1 MISRFHQFNIL
12 LPVPET
18 HTVHWFLVWNAYWIP
33 ALTSSIIC
41 WSNKFLHLLNSGSI
55 NFTYMHHIIYLGIYE
70 CTRSILKIRNINVF
84 IQLYLKLLR
93 QPLTWLSYILILVE
107 YLCETLTTPH
117 ICNSRQPSI
126 HIYVRLT
133 LYKQVMNIYVAYTLI
148 HVN

>member
-18 HTVHWFLVWNAYWIP
+18 HTVHWFFVWNAYWIP

-55 NFTYMHHIIYLGIYE
+55 NFTYMHHIIYLGVYE

-84 IQLYLKLLR
+84 IQLYLNLLR

-107 YLCETLTTPH
+107 YLCETQTTPH

>member
-1 MISRFHQFNIL
+1 
-12 LPVPET
+12 
-18 HTVHWFLVWNAYWIP
+18 
-33 ALTSSIIC
+33 
-41 WSNKFLHLLNSGSI
+41 
-55 NFTYMHHIIYLGIYE
+55 MHHIIYLGVYE

-107 YLCETLTTPH
+107 YLCETLTTAH
-117 ICNSRQPSI
+117 ICNSRLPSI
-126 HIYVRLT
+126 HINVRLT